1 MCQPVRLEGKIYFR
15 GNPEFQTLNQQYL
28 HNIALCLRR
37 LELELQTLG
46 SRSVQP
52 AHCALYNLQ

>member
-28 HNIALCLRR
+28 HNIALCL

-46 SRSVQP
+46 SRTVQT
-52 AHCALYNLQ
+52 AHCAL